1 MNKTSSLV
9 LGLGGVGGLVAREL
23 RARLVGSPQARTTR
37 FLFLDAP
44 GPDGPP
50 AALSTSG
57 HPLIESI
64 PLSMEVLREILAGAQ
79 DWTDYLPW
87 LPKVERGQMLEELRP
102 YGTAGYRCLGRI
114 ALLRSAEVIDRAFRR
129 NLHEL
134 QDAAPVGFTDAIL
147 IAGAGGGLGS
157 SLLADLTFLL
167 LRLAATTSRTACLI
181 LPPANETSRHRF
193 QANTFATLC
202 EVFALK
208 TRRTSWENRFEYLPS
223 IQVKPFMAEPWQR
236 FYLFQAEI
244 DEQPPYVETA
254 RRVAATLALQL
265 DPNVATPRHRIAQ
278 DWTVLETHPR
288 VSHPRSDTGFSTC
301 YGRSL
306 DLATLSEES
315 ASASED
321 SARMSIDPFLLDEAA
336 KRLVDACEADL
347 LDVRSLIYQKRKRE
361 LIEVHRD
368 LSVRE
373 LVLLKTVVEPADDK
387 SGETRLVLDSQ
398 AVTRLPGADKVL
410 RWLWTEIQE
419 PALDLPPELARP
431 ASSSAPPDL
440 LPASQQIADLKELRE
455 DADIIWESSSTAK
468 SQKGEEKKSKRRFL
482 FPRLQ
487 RNMLWNLTQRASSA
501 QALLHSPEFHEAL
514 CRALEEVLT
523 GWHLKEEEEVTS
535 TNPDLEIWLAEFD
548 KDLARVAQG
557 VFASTA
563 PQAERRHFALALLPR
578 EMPPHIDAKM
588 LRRRLESL
596 FKERLQTSCEVLDSP
611 DGTLRLYYEDLF
623 RNPREIRYVT
633 AFRAAYLEEP
643 VKEILHSDQE
653 ILKAGICLQLCGDVE
668 SPVYCGNPDCKVDIR
683 SLPLETLVCPGC
695 ERLIRSHCGNPKC
708 KVRNLHELHGKHNR
722 TCPECG
728 GLNHAAWWVC
738 RRHGKTDVYV
748 PIDKRSCPECIL
760 RHHQDPEAFPADC
773 VSIRPDLR
781 GLKTCWH
788 CEDIAKSNSEHAV
801 FHIPRDLQP
810 FVENGVNGHD
820 SDYFLELARKH
831 RLGDDSRCP
840 SCGTL
845 LVPMDHRGD
854 VRGQVVI

>member
-23 RARLVGSPQARTTR
+23 RARLVGAPQARTTR

-50 AALSTSG
+50 AALSTTG

-79 DWTDYLPW
+79 DWTDFLPW
-87 LPKVERGQMLEELRP
+87 LPSVERGQMLEELRP

-114 ALLRSAEVIDRAFRR
+114 ALLRSAEVIDRTFRR

-134 QDAAPVGFTDAIL
+134 QDAAPVGFTDALL

-157 SLLADLTFLL
+157 SLLPDLTFLL

-181 LPPANETSRHRF
+181 LPPANEAARHRF

-223 IQVKPFMAEPWQR
+223 LQVKPFTAEPWQR
-236 FYLFQAEI
+236 FFLFQAEI
-244 DEQPPYVETA
+244 DEQPPYAQTA
-254 RRVAATLALQL
+254 RRVAETLALQL

-278 DWTVLETHPR
+278 DWTVLEMHPR
-288 VSHPRSDTGFSTC
+288 ASHPRADTGFSTC

-306 DLATLSEES
+306 DLATLSEEPAG
-315 ASASED
+315 ASGG
-321 SARMSIDPFLLDEAA
+321 RKRPSIDPLLLDEAA
-336 KRLVDACEADL
+336 KRIADSCEADL

-361 LIEVHRD
+361 LIEVHRE

-373 LVLLKTVVEPADDK
+373 SVLLKAIVEPVDEKA
-387 SGETRLVLDSQ
+387 GETLLVLDPQ
-398 AVTRLPGADKVL
+398 AVTHLPGADKAL
-410 RWLWTEIQE
+410 RWLWTEIQK
-419 PALDLPPELARP
+419 PAPDLPPELARP
-431 ASSSAPPDL
+431 AASPAAAPDL
-440 LPASQQIADLKELRE
+440 LPASQQIADLQELRE
-455 DADIIWESSSTAK
+455 DADIIWESASPARPRKTD
-468 SQKGEEKKSKRRFL
+468 EKKPKRRFL

-487 RNMLWNLTQRASSA
+487 RNMLWNLTQRASST
-501 QALLHSPEFHEAL
+501 QAFLHTLEFYEAL
-514 CRALEEVLT
+514 RRALEEIVTGWLEEKEGDEATLTSPDLAIWLT
-523 GWHLKEEEEVTS
+523 GV
-535 TNPDLEIWLAEFD
+535 D

-563 PQAERRHFALALLPR
+563 PQTERRHFALALVPR
-578 EMPPHIDAKM
+578 ETPPHVDAKA
-588 LRRRLESL
+588 LRERLKSL
-596 FKERLQTSCEVLDSP
+596 FMERLQTSCEVLDSP
-611 DGTLRLYYEDLF
+611 DGILRLYYEDLF
-623 RNPREIRYVT
+623 RNPKEIRHVT
-633 AFRAAYLEEP
+633 AFRTAYLEEP

-668 SPVYCGNPDCKVDIR
+668 SPVFCGNPDCKMDIR
-683 SLPLETLVCPGC
+683 SLPAETLVCPGC
-695 ERLIRSHCGNPKC
+695 ERLIRSRCGNPKC
-708 KVRNLHELHGKHNR
+708 KVRNLHELPGKHNR

-748 PIDKRSCPECIL
+748 PIDKKSCPECIL

-773 VSIRPDLR
+773 VSVRPDLQ

-788 CEDIAKSNSEHAV
+788 CEDLAKINPEHEV

-820 SDYFLELARKH
+820 SDHFLELARKY

-840 SCGTL
+840 SCGTV
-845 LVPMDHRGD
+845 LVPVDHRKD
-854 VRGQVVI
+854 RQKS